1 MAPKSRGRG
10 GGKKQGKQNK
20 GKNIAK
26 KQPDVPPGKKI
37 KGEFRESSS
46 DDEDLQL
53 DATQVIKTRRKS
65 KSKRVQKSPPPGE
78 RSPKSP
84 SPPPAKDVREGEEE
98 TQVLAGEDDQSDD
111 STLEQEPGTQDTR
124 GEIYLH

>member
-65 KSKRVQKSPPPGE
+65 KKKMDKSPSPGD

-111 STLEQEPGTQDTR
+111 STLEQDAGTQDTR

>member
-10 GGKKQGKQNK
+10 GGKKQGKNK

-46 DDEDLQL
+46 DDDLQL

-65 KSKRVQKSPPPGE
+65 KTKRK
-78 RSPKSP
+78 KSP
-84 SPPPAKDVREGEEE
+84 SPVDRSPTSPARDVREGEEE